1 MNEFQYVFLVCVL
14 ELLGFPIVNHAVDE
28 LFRHGEFGG
37 PRVLGVVRHIFD
49 AGVIGLSIMFQ
60 GIQSVAMPLSAE
72 FGFTREI
79 EDRVQAPC
87 PVSLVAL
94 AKVFSQTAVDIEPDG
109 SDKCIV
115 TTGAD
120 DPERMVLYLGMPGY
134 EFEVLSPP
142 EVIEAVRA
150 VADRLSRAVAP
161 M

>member
-1 MNEFQYVFLVCVL
+1 
-14 ELLGFPIVNHAVDE
+14 
-28 LFRHGEFGG
+28 
-37 PRVLGVVRHIFD
+37 
-49 AGVIGLSIMFQ
+49 MFSEA
-60 GIQSVAMPLSAE
+60 SVE
-72 FGFTREI
+72 
-79 EDRVQAPC
+79 
-87 PVSLVAL
+87 
-94 AKVFSQTAVDIEPDG
+94 IEPDG

-142 EVIEAVRA
+142 EVVEAVRT

>member
-1 MNEFQYVFLVCVL
+1 M
-14 ELLGFPIVNHAVDE
+14 
-28 LFRHGEFGG
+28 
-37 PRVLGVVRHIFD
+37 
-49 AGVIGLSIMFQ
+49 
-60 GIQSVAMPLSAE
+60 
-72 FGFTREI
+72 
-79 EDRVQAPC
+79 
-87 PVSLVAL
+87 
-94 AKVFSQTAVDIEPDG
+94 AKVFSPTAVDIEPDG
-109 SDKCIV
+109 SDTCIV